1 VHERYNIAHDVCDKH
16 AHKPAMIHEDPQG
29 NVRRLDFGE
38 LQDMS
43 DRFARILRQRA

>member
-1 VHERYNIAHDVCDKH
+1 MPERYNIAHDVCDKH
-16 AHKPAMIHEDPQG
+16 ARDKPAMIHEDSQG

-43 DRFARILRQRA
+43 DRFARILR